1 MKFKLIKIITAITIG
16 VIGFN
21 IITPAFAAD
30 ASICGNANVPGEVQ
44 AASGCPGEGDPGE
57 LPNVIVN
64 ILNGIIAV
72 SGLIAV
78 VFVIIGGV
86 QYMTSAGD
94 PGKTKKAKDTI
105 LYAVIGLIVC
115 VLAFAIVNFVIKN
128 IIEYN
133 SEKDDNKNDKSG
145 YMIQNDIAL
154 LEKKL

>member
-1 MKFKLIKIITAITIG
+1 MKIKLYKLITAILIG
-16 VIGFN
+16 IFSFSL
-21 IITPAFAAD
+21 ITPTYAAKD
-30 ASICGNANVPGEVQ
+30 SICDNDNISDEVRAAN
-44 AASGCPGEGDPGE
+44 GCPNTSTKVAE
-57 LPNVIVN
+57 LPNVVVN

-72 SGLIAV
+72 SGLVAV
-78 VFVIIGGV
+78 IFVIVGGV

-128 IIEYN
+128 IIEYD
-133 SEKDDNKNDKSG
+133 SGKDGNKNDESG

-154 LEKKL
+154 LEK